1 MALGKRK
8 PVQQPLFVSTADL
21 NARPHP
27 YYAAVNQV
35 LDAHHFDVFVE
46 DLCAPFYDDGTRGG
60 RPGLAPGVYFRCL
73 LVGYFEGI
81 DSERGIAWRCGDSL
95 SLRAFAGYGIGEA
108 VADHSATGRASPRPS
123 GRSTPTVGG

>member
-8 PVQQPLFVSTADL
+8 PVQQPLFVSSADL

-27 YYAAVNQV
+27 YYDAVNRV
-35 LDAHHFDVFVE
+35 LDAHHFDAFVE
-46 DLCAPFYDDGTRGG
+46 DLCFKFYDDGTRGG

-81 DSERGIAWRCGDSL
+81 DSERGIDWRCNGDVIRIRGVSVL
-95 SLRAFAGYGIGEA
+95 AKDRPA
-108 VADHSATGRASPRPS
+108 VVLPVEHE
-123 GRSTPTVGG
+123 